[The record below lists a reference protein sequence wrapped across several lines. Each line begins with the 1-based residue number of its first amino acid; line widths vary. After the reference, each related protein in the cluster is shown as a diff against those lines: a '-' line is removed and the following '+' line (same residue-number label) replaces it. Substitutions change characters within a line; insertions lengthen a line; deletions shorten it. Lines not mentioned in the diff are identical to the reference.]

1 MDYFRILYYFWL
13 LICEKMKL
21 ALYIRHAGLW
31 EDARY
36 QRLEKDLESMGGR
49 FSFYRL
55 GPDGILEA
63 GTDMV
68 LSVGGDGTF
77 LSAASLVAQSGVPL
91 LGINL
96 GRIGF
101 LSENSPQDALSCLA
115 GGRYTLEDRSLLG
128 VNVAGP
134 RLQADS
140 ASPAVPPVAWP
151 YALNEAGV
159 LRKGAAMLGVDV
171 RVDGIKLPTYWAD
184 GLLIATS
191 SGSTAYSLSVGGP
204 IVMPESK
211 VWILSPVAPHNLN
224 VRPLVIPD
232 SSTLDITFQSRDQ
245 AVGLSLDNRIYT
257 LSPQASLHISMAQ
270 FSLKRVRLAGSNF
283 IGALTD
289 KLYWGEDLR
298 NGHKSPDG
306 RGEEK

>member
-1 MDYFRILYYFWL
+1 MK
-13 LICEKMKL
+13 KMKL
-21 ALYIRHAGLW
+21 ALYNRHPELW
-31 EDARY
+31 EDERY
-36 QRLEKDLESMGGR
+36 LHLERSLAAMGER

-55 GPDGILEA
+55 GADGNWQSD
-63 GTDMV
+63 TDMV
-68 LSVGGDGTF
+68 LAVGGDGTF
-77 LSAASLVAQSGVPL
+77 LSAACRVAQKGVPL

-101 LSENSPQDALSCLA
+101 LSENNPQEALARLA
-115 GGRYTLEDRSLLG
+115 DGQYALEDRSLL
-128 VNVAGP
+128 NVRIDAP
-134 RLQADS
+134 EE
-140 ASPAVPPVAWP
+140 ASLPEWP
-151 YALNEAGV
+151 YALNEVAV

-171 RVDGIKLPTYWAD
+171 RVDGVALPTYWAD
-184 GLLIATS
+184 GLLVATS

-232 SSTLDITFQSRDQ
+232 SCVLDISFRSRDAQ
-245 AVGLSLDNRIYT
+245 VSLSLDNRQYT
-257 LSPQASLHISMAQ
+257 LSPEASLHVSMAR

-298 NGHKSPDG
+298 N
-306 RGEEK
+306 EK

>member
-1 MDYFRILYYFWL
+1 
-13 LICEKMKL
+13 MKL
-21 ALYIRHAGLW
+21 ALYIRHTELW

-36 QRLEKDLESMGGR
+36 RRLEKALESLGKG

-55 GPDGILEA
+55 GLNSLPED

-68 LSVGGDGTF
+68 LAVGGDGTF
-77 LSAASLVAQSGVPL
+77 LSAASVVAESGVPL

-115 GGRYTLEDRSLLG
+115 SGRYALEDRSLLHVAIAG
-128 VNVAGP
+128 TCCQAGP
-134 RLQADS
+134 QAGLPS
-140 ASPAVPPVAWP
+140 VAWP
-151 YALNEAGV
+151 YALNEVAV
-159 LRKGAAMLGVDV
+159 LRKGAAMLGVEV
-171 RVDGIKLPTYWAD
+171 RVDGIRLPTYWAD

-232 SSTLDITFQSRDQ
+232 SSTLDITFQSRDE
-245 AVGLSLDNRIYT
+245 AVSLSLDNRLYT
-257 LSPQASLHISMAQ
+257 LSPQASLHISMAE

-298 NGHKSPDG
+298 NGRKDP
-306 RGEEK
+306 EESEDEI